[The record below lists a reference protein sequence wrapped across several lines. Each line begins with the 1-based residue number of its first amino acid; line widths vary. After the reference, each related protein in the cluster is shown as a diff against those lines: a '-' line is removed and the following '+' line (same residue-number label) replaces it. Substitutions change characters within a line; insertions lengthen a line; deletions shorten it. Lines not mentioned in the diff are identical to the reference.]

1 VEANRSGDEAVAQL
15 AVTWALRSVDRLL
28 RQHMAIE
35 EFTGDAECVFRVSLD
50 RAARQVRLSDGVA
63 VREGDPVLQLH
74 LWNEHVP
81 TMPSAGPSAS
91 WANLTKRRMH
101 HSLRLVAE
109 FVRSEHDDIVAVHG
123 EPPFGSRLGAQ
134 QMLRTAERF
143 GFDLVQ
149 PDGGP
154 DVRDRIHEI
163 FDSMLLWGLIMA
175 YNPAAGRRKTLVRH
189 RYQLWISRA
198 KLLRRYAGSSERPA
212 ASVAH

>member
-1 VEANRSGDEAVAQL
+1 VAEL
-15 AVTWALRSVDRLL
+15 SVTWALRSVDRLL
-28 RQHMAIE
+28 RQRMAIE
-35 EFTGDAECVFRVSLD
+35 EFTADEECLFRVTLG
-50 RAARQVRLSDGVA
+50 RAAREVRLSDGVT

-81 TMPSAGPSAS
+81 AMPSAGPSAS
-91 WANLTKRRMH
+91 WANLTKRRIH
-101 HSLRLVAE
+101 RSLTLVADY
-109 FVRSEHDDIVAVHG
+109 VRSEHGEIVAIHG

-143 GFDLVQ
+143 GFDLVE

-154 DVRDRIHEI
+154 DMRDRIHEI

-175 YNPAAGRRKTLVRH
+175 YNPAAARGKTLVRH

-198 KLLRRYAGSSERPA
+198 RLLRLHLEAGEPPA
-212 ASVAH
+212 ACGPH